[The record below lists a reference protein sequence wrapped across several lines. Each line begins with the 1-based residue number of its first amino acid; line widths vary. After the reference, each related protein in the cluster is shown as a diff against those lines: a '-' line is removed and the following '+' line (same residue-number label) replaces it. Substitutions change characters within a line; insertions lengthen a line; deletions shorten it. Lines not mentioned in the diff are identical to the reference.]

1 MKNYFVIG
9 NPIDHSLSPRL
20 HNFWI
25 KKNNINAVYK
35 KKKLSDEDLEN
46 LILKIKQK
54 EIDGINVT
62 VPFKKKV
69 ISYLEN
75 LTDEAKL
82 TESVNTIF
90 LDNDKITGHNTD
102 IYGFISAFKSVKYDI
117 SGKKILILGAGGVVS
132 SIIFALKKL
141 KAKKIIISNRTRNKA
156 DSLKNLFKDLTVI
169 NWGDISEFDL
179 VVNATSIGLKNEEEL
194 NLDFL
199 KNQKDKFF
207 YDVIYNLKETNFLKS
222 AKKRGNMTE
231 NGKKMFIYQAAA
243 SFKIWHGI
251 EPAIDDEISELLD
264 Q

>member
-35 KKKLSDEDLEN
+35 KKKLSDDDLEN

-169 NWGDISEFDL
+169 NWGDISEFDPSIHFETYENSTKAIL
-179 VVNATSIGLKNEEEL
+179 EYYKKHNLIKEVNGEQKIEEINKEIG
-194 NLDFL
+194 D
-199 KNQKDKFF
+199 
-207 YDVIYNLKETNFLKS
+207 I
-222 AKKRGNMTE
+222 
-231 NGKKMFIYQAAA
+231 
-243 SFKIWHGI
+243 
-251 EPAIDDEISELLD
+251 IDLI
-264 Q
+264 